1 MTRYIIL
8 LIFSLTICTH
18 TFGQN
23 FYWVAFTDKKGTEYS
38 LSSPEAYLSER
49 AIQRRIQQNIPIDSL
64 DLPVNKTYIDS
75 VLTLDVVYVHS
86 SKWLNGMTVKTEMD
100 QLDTLLLPW
109 SFISEVQKTKPGQP
123 TKSTTIKF
131 AEEMVSEADPIDTS
145 VYGASVYQVGMLEGQ
160 FLHNMGYKG
169 EGMQIAVLDA
179 GFLKANDLPAFDSL
193 WANNQVLGTRDFVDP
208 QSDFYNTDSHGMYV
222 LSCMGGNYPG
232 KLIGTAPEAS
242 YWLLRSEDNNS
253 EYILEEDNWVAA
265 AEFADSV
272 GADILNSSL
281 GYCTFD
287 DPQTN
292 HIYADMDGKTTRVT
306 KAANVAASRG
316 MLVFSSA
323 GNERDNSWFR
333 IIAPSDG
340 TGVIGVGAVD
350 RNLYPA
356 SFSSAGPAADGAI
369 KPNLAALGYRSIV
382 QLSNGAIG
390 QSNGTSFSSP
400 ILAGMA
406 ACLWQRHPDKS
417 AIEIKDALE
426 KSGSKYL
433 SPDSLV
439 GYGIPNMRTASV
451 LLDPLSANIIETN
464 TRWKVFPN
472 PVSDYL
478 VLEHNEMFSSSE
490 VQLDLFTIDGR
501 LKEQWVYPGTQRI
514 VVNNWAAIENGLYI
528 LRIRTATE
536 TETVKVNKIR

>member
-8 LIFSLTICTH
+8 LIFSLTICAQA
-18 TFGQN
+18 FGQN
-23 FYWVAFTDKKGTEYS
+23 FYWIAFTDKNGTEYS
-38 LSSPEAYLSER
+38 LSSPGAYLSER

-75 VLTLDVVYVHS
+75 VLMLDVVYVHS

-109 SFISEVQKTKPGQP
+109 SFIIEVQKTKSGQT
-123 TKSTTIKF
+123 TKSATSKF
-131 AEEMVSEADPIDTS
+131 AEEMVSEAEPIDTS
-145 VYGASVYQVGMLEGQ
+145 VYGASVFQVGMMEGQ

-169 EGMQIAVLDA
+169 DGIQIAVLDA
-179 GFLKANDLPAFDSL
+179 GFLKANELAAFDSL

-208 QSDFYNTDSHGMYV
+208 QSDFYSTNYHGMSV

-242 YWLLRSEDNNS
+242 YWLLRSEDNSS

-272 GADILNSSL
+272 GADIINSSL
-281 GYCTFD
+281 GYSTFD

-316 MLVFSSA
+316 MLVFASA

-333 IIAPSDG
+333 IVAPSDG

-350 RNLYPA
+350 KNLYPA
-356 SFSSAGPAADGAI
+356 YFSSAGPAADGAI
-369 KPNLAALGYRSIV
+369 KPNLAALGYRSIA
-382 QLSNGAIG
+382 QLSNGVIG
-390 QSNGTSFSSP
+390 QINGTSFSSP

-406 ACLWQRHPDKS
+406 ACLWQRYPDKS

-426 KSGSKYL
+426 KSGSKYFL
-433 SPDSLV
+433 PDSLV
-439 GYGIPNMRTASV
+439 GYGIPNMRTASCI
-451 LLDPLSANIIETN
+451 LDPLSIPVFETN

-478 VLEHNEMFSSSE
+478 VLEQNRMFSSSE
-490 VQLDLFTIDGR
+490 VQLDLYTMDGR
-501 LKEQWVYPGTQRI
+501 LKKQWVYPGAQRI
-514 VVNNWAAIENGLYI
+514 EVNNWGAIENGLYI

-536 TETVKVNKIR
+536 TATVKVNKIK